1 MGEKIEKTVDTKK
14 NTKETKKNVSATA
27 NTDTEGEGEG
37 EEIIEIDNSLFIEN
51 INGPTRFAVQLIQY
65 LQEQNLLK
73 IWISCNRPC
82 FALVSI
88 LKVPSARKIA
98 LTALKMYKKE
108 IEISAK
114 LHTGGKILLEEINM

>member
-14 NTKETKKNVSATA
+14 NTKETKKSVSSA
-27 NTDTEGEGEG
+27 DTEGEGEG

>member
-14 NTKETKKNVSATA
+14 NTKETKKSVSSA
-27 NTDTEGEGEG
+27 DTEGEGES

-65 LQEQNLLK
+65 LQDQNLLK
-73 IWISCNRPC
+73 IWITCNRPC
-82 FALVSI
+82 FALVNI